1 MATRKRDTVLR
12 YSLED
17 GVSGGL
23 KKITGLLSEFGASL
37 LKVTGIAAGATAA
50 LAAIGGALSFKDSLA
65 AAANFEKSL
74 DRIRAATGA
83 TDVELR
89 RIGDSIEQAAQDSAK
104 GVDETA
110 AAFEALAREGFDT
123 AAAINTLPAALNF
136 ATAAQLEAAE
146 AAGLLADTLDQY
158 GVAAENAATI
168 TDTLV
173 AAALKGGTSVGDL
186 TGALRETA
194 PVARQLGVGIEQ
206 ASAALGLLAQ
216 NGIEGRKAGAA
227 LRGILAE
234 LADPTSKFREELL
247 KLGIT
252 STDFGTVIEQL
263 GARGKGAEAALQALG
278 NRAGPALAAI
288 LRQGAPALREFVAAL
303 KDSEGAAANAAAIIN
318 DNLLTAFGQ
327 LQNSLLD
334 LGRKFLEPL
343 LAPLTD
349 ELQSAEAQIREFAE
363 SQAFKDLSEAFK
375 TIFIG
380 GVQSLKAFIAEFDF
394 EEASKR
400 FSKFAADAK
409 KSTEDIVSD
418 VAAIAD
424 AIRTVANVAGGVVD
438 AGKFAFNQA
447 VLLTSGLSEGAARV
461 VGVAVP
467 AFDDVAESLADVAR
481 NASEASGA
489 PLASL
494 ISRFT
499 GIKVEAADV
508 DAVLSDVSG
517 KAVTLTTSARA
528 LEQEFAALPPAAAAA
543 AGAVAGVGTA
553 VEKTGA
559 QAVTASQ
566 SIVAIAAQLGELRNE
581 ITRQT
586 AAGAADTV
594 LSPLIA
600 QADKLQ
606 ERLNAAKA
614 AATSASAAV
623 QQGAAPAAAALAE
636 TSAAAQDTA
645 SSLQQ
650 TGQAAQ
656 QAGAD
661 AAAGANQTAGAASEL
676 FGLINALSQKYKG
689 ISDGALQFFLD
700 ALKASTRG
708 VSSLQAFGEAIERAD
723 KATVAALANQKK
735 LAEAIGQ
742 TLQTFADT
750 GVDAFGRVGRE
761 AGYTVEQL
769 NAVIDAARQGRSG
782 FELLDQATLSG
793 LVSQLEAA
801 RAKAQALAD
810 EALSAF
816 DQLRELNRELQDQA
830 DRDAGNEEAL
840 AKRKFEEQVARIR
853 ELARIG
859 GAQAQFE
866 AAEAERRANDAYQRE
881 LARIRGLREEQRK
894 SSDDYVANKE
904 RERAANDAA
913 TGGTASAGG
922 IQRPTTAAPG
932 PTTLSQPRPTTI
944 NIDLSGTTVLG
955 TLDPKA
961 VENLA
966 RNLQPELNRIAALR
980 R

>member
-23 KKITGLLSEFGASL
+23 KKITGLLSEFGSSL

-123 AAAINTLPAALNF
+123 AAAIDTLPAALNF
-136 ATAAQLEAAE
+136 ATAASLESAE
-146 AAGLLADTLDQY
+146 AASLLADTLDQY
-158 GVAAENAATI
+158 GVAAADAAKT

-173 AAALKGGTSVGDL
+173 AASLAGGTGVGDL
-186 TGALRETA
+186 TNALRAAA
-194 PVARQLGVGIEQ
+194 PVAAQLGLGIDQ
-206 ASAALGLLAQ
+206 AAAALGLLARS
-216 NGIEGRKAGAA
+216 GIEGSKAGAA
-227 LRGILAE
+227 LRGILGE
-234 LADPTSKFREELL
+234 LADPTSKFREELV

-252 STDFGTVIEQL
+252 STDFGTVVEQL
-263 GARGKGAEAALQALG
+263 GARGKGAEAALNALG

-288 LRQGAPALREFVAAL
+288 LRQGAPALREFVATL
-303 KDSEGAAANAAAIIN
+303 RDSEGAAANAAAVIN

-349 ELQSAEAQIREFAE
+349 ELQSAVAQIREFAD

-380 GVQSLKAFIAEFDF
+380 GVQSLKAFIAEFNFD
-394 EEASKR
+394 EASER
-400 FSKFAADAK
+400 LSKFAANAK
-409 KSTEDIVSD
+409 KSTEEIVAD
-418 VAAIAD
+418 VRAIAD
-424 AIRTVANVAGGVVD
+424 AVRAVTNVLGGIVD
-438 AGKFAFNQA
+438 AGKTAFNQS
-447 VLLTSGLSEGAARV
+447 VVLTSGLAEGVARV
-461 VGVAVP
+461 AGIAVP
-467 AFDDVAESLADVAR
+467 ALDDVAESLADVAR
-481 NASEASGA
+481 NANEASGTS
-489 PLASL
+489 LASL

-499 GIKVEAADV
+499 GLKVEAADV
-508 DAVLSDVSG
+508 DAVLSDVNG
-517 KAVTLTTSARA
+517 KAVTLTTSAAA
-528 LEQEFAALPPAAAAA
+528 LEQEFAALPPAADAAA
-543 AGAVAGVGTA
+543 SAVAGVGTA
-553 VEKTGA
+553 AQQTGE
-559 QAVTASQ
+559 QAATASR
-566 SIVAIAAQLGELRNE
+566 SIVAIAEQLGELRNE

-606 ERLNAAKA
+606 QRLAAAKEA
-614 AATSASAAV
+614 AAGASAAV
-623 QQGAAPAAAALAE
+623 QQGAAPATAALE
-636 TSAAAQDTA
+636 GTSAAAQETA

-656 QAGAD
+656 QAGA
-661 AAAGANQTAGAASEL
+661 AAADGASQTAGAASEL

-708 VSSLQAFGEAIERAD
+708 VTSLQAFGEAIERAD

-735 LAEAIGQ
+735 QAEAIGT

-750 GVDAFGRVGRE
+750 GVDAFGRVGLE
-761 AGYTVEQL
+761 ASYTVDQL
-769 NAVIDAARQGRSG
+769 NAVITAAREGRSG
-782 FELLDQATLSG
+782 FELLDQASLAG
-793 LVSQLEAA
+793 IIAQAEAA
-801 RAKAQALAD
+801 RAKVQALAD
-810 EALSAF
+810 QALSAY
-816 DQLRELNRELQDQA
+816 DQLRALNRELQDQA

-859 GAQAQFE
+859 GTQAQFE
-866 AAEAERRANDAYQRE
+866 AAEAERRANEAYQRE

-894 SSDDYVANKE
+894 STDDYVANKE
-904 RERAANDAA
+904 RERAAND
-913 TGGTASAGG
+913 TVNGGTASAGG
-922 IQRPTTAAPG
+922 IQRPATPAPG

-944 NIDLSGTTVLG
+944 NIEVSGPVMG
-955 TLDPKA
+955 TLDAKA

-966 RNLQPELNRIAALR
+966 RNLEPELNRIAALR